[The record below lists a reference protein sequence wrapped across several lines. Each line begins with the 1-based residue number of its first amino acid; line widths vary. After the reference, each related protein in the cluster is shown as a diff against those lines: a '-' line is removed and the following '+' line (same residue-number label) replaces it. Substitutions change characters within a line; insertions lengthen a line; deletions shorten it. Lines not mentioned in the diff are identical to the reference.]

1 MFRLHE
7 VWLWQFC
14 KRVGMHCGRPT
25 MKSRAS
31 LSRLWLWA
39 HPWGCHSGDCVLRLL
54 LCCCWHTSRHR
65 ALPSCVF
72 CPFCCHGRIPAQSAC
87 ILTLQNPLVPA
98 HVFLDLFA
106 GEPLG
111 GVDLF
116 KSKTFRFRCLWCQ
129 FPADIQ
135 ETFSIFFVSF
145 LDGLFSRA
153 MLISGSTHFDVWTIR
168 IVCVYIGSTTQA
180 KETCQSIIFPC
191 LRTSKWL
198 IPLDSFW
205 QGIRLIYYDLFSP
218 HFKHNFGKSET
229 MFCFSGNLFAAHF
242 LVSWWNGVT
251 TTTSCCWH
259 LQNKTRCIWCGWWL
273 KSCTIG

>member
-1 MFRLHE
+1 
-7 VWLWQFC
+7 
-14 KRVGMHCGRPT
+14 MHCGRPT

-72 CPFCCHGRIPAQSAC
+72 CPFFCHGRIPVQSAC

-116 KSKTFRFRCLWCQ
+116 KSKTFCFRCLWRQ

-135 ETFSIFFVSF
+135 DTFSIFFVSF
-145 LDGLFSRA
+145 WDGLFSRA
-153 MLISGSTHFDVWTIR
+153 MLILGSTHFEVWTIH
-168 IVCVYIGSTTQA
+168 IVYVYIGSTTQA
-180 KETCQSIIFPC
+180 KETCQIIIFPC

-205 QGIRLIYYDLFSP
+205 QGIHLIYYDLFSP
-218 HFKHNFGKSET
+218 HFKHNLGKT
-229 MFCFSGNLFAAHF
+229 LRPCFVFPAICSLHIFWSVGEI
-242 LVSWWNGVT
+242 VSRRQHPVVGIF
-251 TTTSCCWH
+251 
-259 LQNKTRCIWCGWWL
+259 KTRQDVYD
-273 KSCTIG
+273 CTIG

>member
-1 MFRLHE
+1 
-7 VWLWQFC
+7 
-14 KRVGMHCGRPT
+14 MHCGRPT

-54 LCCCWHTSRHR
+54 LCCCDIPAVIAHC
-65 ALPSCVF
+65 LLVF
-72 CPFCCHGRIPAQSAC
+72 FVLFCCHGRIPAQSAC

-116 KSKTFRFRCLWCQ
+116 KSETFRFRCLWRQ

-145 LDGLFSRA
+145 WDGLF
-153 MLISGSTHFDVWTIR
+153 
-168 IVCVYIGSTTQA
+168 
-180 KETCQSIIFPC
+180 FPGLC
-191 LRTSKWL
+191 
-198 IPLDSFW
+198 
-205 QGIRLIYYDLFSP
+205 
-218 HFKHNFGKSET
+218 
-229 MFCFSGNLFAAHF
+229 
-242 LVSWWNGVT
+242 
-251 TTTSCCWH
+251 
-259 LQNKTRCIWCGWWL
+259 
-273 KSCTIG
+273 